1 MTDIRLQWHGDLGL
15 QRAGDTHLQWHEHLC
30 AIMLRAGAA
39 PSGLATTRL
48 LDVLLLGDLEGVL
61 SHVIHVLDTAGH
73 DQLAG
78 NVCEHL
84 LDTLPRLAGGAVDA
98 TDEVVALL
106 AEGLDVLL
114 RDVDAAGQV
123 HLVATQEDLRVF
135 GIAHNVQQVLG
146 EDVEGVRIV
155 KAEHQHGRFGKL
167 VVAGR
172 DGGHPLHAPRVPQ
185 LQLEV
190 PAGHLVHLVVMVK
203 AQRGA
208 AVAARHKGVCGEP
221 PEERALAHAIL
232 AAQDHLLL
240 RQLGRGHPWICP
252 RCVFRE
258 DNPWQCR

>member
-1 MTDIRLQWHGDLGL
+1 M
-15 QRAGDTHLQWHEHLC
+15 
-30 AIMLRAGAA
+30 MLRAGAA

-48 LDVLLLGDLEGVL
+48 LDVFLLGDLEGVL

-123 HLVATQEDLRVF
+123 HLVAAQEDLCVL
-135 GIAHNVQQVLG
+135 GIAHNVQQVLR

-155 KAEHQHGRFGKL
+155 EAEHQHGRFSKL

-172 DGGHPLHAPRVPQ
+172 DGGHPLHAPRY
-185 LQLEV
+185 LEV
-190 PAGHLVHLVVMVK
+190 PAGHLVHLVVMVE

-240 RQLGRGHPWICP
+240 RQLGRGHP
-252 RCVFRE
+252 
-258 DNPWQCR
+258 